1 MFKRCLLYFVAACFL
16 LTIFVHCGPETTKNN
31 GFIKTNYWV
40 PDVPPRAHYIIDCH
54 IDPSAGQLEGTE
66 IIRFRNNTAGPMNRL
81 AIDWAISSDQT
92 VEITVNGTPVT
103 LLAALGQTN
112 LPSPILFELP
122 EVLPPDEHI
131 ELNLKF
137 TRNLPSSGNQDNI
150 KLIGWH
156 PRLWWGFPSH
166 EDFDVK
172 IQIPSEYALATSGRL
187 DEKSGY
193 YHAKDIRSFGL
204 FLAKEHQVIES
215 NAGDVL
221 VRCLV
226 TPQREDCARFLLTTA
241 VDVINF
247 YRERFGFYPYKS
259 LTIVPGSDRPSG
271 GYPVATSIVAIHGQ
285 QRFSAERP
293 NTHWWW
299 RWITAHEIG
308 HQYWL
313 EYVLTK
319 TKDPGGWGWLMIGL
333 GIYTDRE
340 YSRARGMSER
350 HRGMMEG
357 YIQGVRKHLDTTA
370 ERPPEQ
376 FDEVASYY
384 NNVVVHDKGYSII
397 SALACLLGNETFDR
411 IYQRCLKEFV
421 GRQLGTNEFQ
431 AICEDESG
439 QNLGWFFDQWV
450 YTNRY
455 LSYQI
460 TSEECTKQNNRYVTE
475 VRVECLG
482 TLKMPVP
489 IVAYFQDGTQQ
500 LKFTDRLLDVN
511 VLKFESA
518 SPLKEVQL
526 DPDGELALI
535 VPPPEMTEEELRKR
549 IDQMEW
555 TGIGRQALD
564 LFHKAQEIKPADIRV
579 WTKLG
584 LTLYDGKYYPEAL
597 EAFGRVAEL
606 TEGEA
611 WVIVWQGHILDLLGR
626 REEAIQRYREA
637 LNRGKGIN
645 SQHDQYGIMISQKWV
660 EERLK
665 KPFRRK

>member
-1 MFKRCLLYFVAACFL
+1 MGKRCLLYFVAVCFL
-16 LTIFVHCGPETTKNN
+16 LIIYVHCAPEGTENN
-31 GFIKTNYWV
+31 DFTKTNYWA
-40 PDVPPRAHYIIDCH
+40 PAIPPRAHYVIDCR
-54 IDPSAGQLEGTE
+54 IDLSAGQLEGTE
-66 IIRFRNNTAGPMNRL
+66 IIRFSNNTSSKIHRL
-81 AIDWAISSDQT
+81 ALDWPISSDQT
-92 VEITVNGTPVT
+92 VEITVDGTPVT
-103 LLAALGQTN
+103 IVAEAEPTN
-112 LPSPILFELP
+112 LPSPILFDLP
-122 EVLPPDEHI
+122 KVLPLGEHL

-137 TRNLPSSGNQDNI
+137 TRNLPSYETQDKI
-150 KLIGWH
+150 KLTGWH
-156 PRLWWGFPSH
+156 PRLWWGFPTH
-166 EDFDVK
+166 DDYEVK
-172 IQIPSEYALATSGRL
+172 IQAPSGYALATSGRL
-187 DEKSGY
+187 DEESGY
-193 YHAKDIRSFGL
+193 YREEGVRSFGL
-204 FLAKEHQVIES
+204 FLGKDHQVIES

-226 TPQREDCARFLLTTA
+226 TPQREECARFLLTTA

-247 YRERFGFYPYKS
+247 YRQRFGFYPYTS

-271 GYPVATSIVAIHGQ
+271 GYPVATSMVAIHGQ

-293 NTHWWW
+293 DTHWWW

-319 TKDPGGWGWLMIGL
+319 DPADWGWLMIGL

-340 YSRARGMSER
+340 YSRARGMKER

-357 YIQGVRKHLDTTA
+357 YIEGVRKHLDTIA

-376 FDEVASYY
+376 LDEVASYY

-397 SALACLLGNETFDR
+397 SALACLLGQETFDK
-411 IYQRCLKEFV
+411 IYQRCLKEFA

-431 AICEDESG
+431 AICEEESG

-450 YTNRY
+450 RTNRY

-460 TSEECTKQNNRYVTE
+460 TSEKCTKQNNRYLTE
-475 VRVECLG
+475 VRVQCLG

-511 VLKFESA
+511 VVKFEST
-518 SPLKEVQL
+518 SPLKEAQL

-535 VPPPEMTEEELRKR
+535 VPPPEMTGKELGKR
-549 IDQMEW
+549 VDQMEW
-555 TGIGRQALD
+555 TGVGRQALD
-564 LFHKAQEIKPADIRV
+564 LFHKAQEIKSADFAV
-579 WTKLG
+579 WKKLG
-584 LTLYDGKYYPEAL
+584 LTLYDGEYYTQAL
-597 EAFGRVAEL
+597 EAFGRAAEL

-611 WVIVWQGHILDLLGR
+611 WVIVWQGHILDILGR
-626 REEAIQRYREA
+626 REEALQRYREA
-637 LNRGKGIN
+637 LKRGKGID
-645 SQHDQYGIMISQKWV
+645 SQHDQYGIQINRQWV
-660 EERLK
+660 EERLQ
-665 KPFRRK
+665 KPFQRK